1 MDNGQ
6 TSLNKVY
13 NEDCI
18 AMKQY
23 LNGVDFC
30 IVTDPPYNVGY
41 HYIDYSDNMPE
52 DEYYSMLANVIK
64 DKPCV
69 ILHYPESL
77 HKLTVKLNRTP
88 ERIVSWVYNSNTAR
102 QHRDIAFYGIKPDF
116 SKVSQ
121 PYKNPTD
128 KRIKERI
135 SLGKTC
141 KMYDWF
147 ECDQIKNVEKEKM
160 NINHPCVIPLD
171 VMDKVIKLIPEN
183 YVVVDPFCGTGTTL
197 VAAKKNKRKFVGFEK
212 SKDYAELAK
221 RRIEEETSQQ
231 ELF

>member
-1 MDNGQ
+1 MDNGK
-6 TSLNKVY
+6 TYLNKVY

-197 VAAKKNKRKFVGFEK
+197 VDAKKK
-212 SKDYAELAK
+212 
-221 RRIEEETSQQ
+221 
-231 ELF
+231 

>member
-1 MDNGQ
+1 MID
-6 TSLNKVY
+6 LNKVY
-13 NEDCI
+13 KADCVFQ
-18 AMKQY
+18 MQY
-23 LNGVDFC
+23 LKDVNYC

-41 HYIDYSDNMPE
+41 HYKEYSDDMPE
-52 DEYYSMLANVIK
+52 DDYYSMMSTLIK

-77 HKLTVKLNRTP
+77 HKLSVKMNRTP
-88 ERIVSWVYNSNTAR
+88 ARVVSWVYNSNTAR

-128 KRIKERI
+128 KRIQERI
-135 SLGKTC
+135 AQGKTC

-160 NINHPCVIPLD
+160 NIDHPCVIPID

-183 YVVVDPFCGTGTTL
+183 FVIVDPFCGTGTTL
-197 VAAKKNKRKFVGFEK
+197 IAAKKNKRNFIGFEK
-212 SKDYAELAK
+212 TSYYADIAE
-221 RRIEEETSQQ
+221 RRLEEETAQQ